1 MNVKSL
7 IREED
12 FIKQLGINR
21 VTAWRWRRAGK
32 LRYYKI
38 GKRILY
44 STQQLQHFL
53 TAAEVDASQSPAAEL
68 DAFQSS

>member
-1 MNVKSL
+1 MNVKNL

-12 FIKQLGINR
+12 LIKQLGINR

-32 LRYYKI
+32 LSYYKV

-44 STQQLQHFL
+44 SRRQLEQFISQS
-53 TAAEVDASQSPAAEL
+53 EVDATQNSLIPA
-68 DAFQSS
+68 SGPP